1 MSANSSTTINQ
12 SLESLTQSGDN
23 LLSMAMLGKT
33 AAALAVVILI
43 ILGLAALLRR
53 RGLPRQSQQLT
64 LKVISSTT
72 IGPREKVVVVQVE
85 DRWLVLGVGGN
96 QITRLDSLE
105 AREEQVSG
113 SENELQGSFA
123 ERFGQALKTNLSRRG
138 QGS

>member
-1 MSANSSTTINQ
+1 MSIDSSATINQ

-23 LLSMAMLGKT
+23 LLGMAMLGKT
-33 AAALAVVILI
+33 AAALAVVLLI
-43 ILGLAALLRR
+43 ILGLAALVRR

-64 LKVISSTT
+64 LKVIGSTP

-105 AREEQVSG
+105 AREEQASG
-113 SENELQGSFA
+113 SEVELQGSFA
-123 ERFGQALKTNLSRRG
+123 ERFAQALKANLSRRG
-138 QGS
+138 TGS